1 MKKYLITLGLL
12 LTLTSSCQ
20 QKKQQKTQQPM
31 TTSNN
36 GLEINYKPTTSC
48 PPGYPIEVYRGGLE
62 IEGGGFQPLNFGTE
76 TGGNHWGEAGSSMS
90 EATSVPKKIKLI
102 YLSYAED
109 CLWKIDVEIPQ
120 ADRDKMKKY
129 FAEGYQESVWFLNRK
144 QFKLEAYDYVVTGFA
159 PGGAVFLWLAGSGKQ
174 VEIGRYQAEKTTVP
188 QSEIDRLDNHDRL
201 LFDPVD
207 RKRTMNNPKIV
218 PPEIAAAHKGKP
230 IPLGLWDTYRKRYS
244 WRPIF
249 VSSQD
254 EGWAVF
260 KTRFEMFNGEY
271 DEQVDQTLI
280 KNEFENRAILSR
292 MQMSWRDKTGQ
303 NYACYLDFDEKEIFN
318 AFEYI
323 YKDKPESEAEIEFRI
338 NIPNNLVTVFMKGNG
353 KEIGVNMKTKLELF
367 KSRKKY

>member
-1 MKKYLITLGLL
+1 MKNYLITLGLL

-20 QKKQQKTQQPM
+20 DKKQQKTQQTM
-31 TTSNN
+31 TTINN

-48 PPGYPIEVYRGGLE
+48 PSGYPIEVYRGGLE

-129 FAEGYQESVWFLNRK
+129 FAEGYQESMWFLNRK
-144 QFKLEAYDYVVTGFA
+144 QFKLETYNYVVTGFA
-159 PGGAVFLWLAGSGKQ
+159 PGGAVFLWLAGSDKQ

-188 QSEIDRLDNHDRL
+188 QAEIDRLDNHDRL

-207 RKRTMNNPKIV
+207 RKRTMDNPKIV

-230 IPLGLWDTYRKRYS
+230 IPFGLWDTYRKRYS
-244 WRPIF
+244 WRPTF
-249 VSSQD
+249 VSSQ
-254 EGWAVF
+254 EEWSMIYCSLQ
-260 KTRFEMFNGEY
+260 TFNGEN
-271 DEQVDQTLI
+271 ECLFDQSLV
-280 KNEFENRAILSR
+280 KNEITKRAIPKLINFA
-292 MQMSWRDKTGQ
+292 WRDKTGQ
-303 NYACYLDFDEKEIFN
+303 NYSGTFWFNEKEIFD
-318 AFEYI
+318 AYDAI
-323 YKDKPESEAEIEFRI
+323 YKDKPDGEAEIEI
-338 NIPNNLVTVFMKGNG
+338 QISMGNIDITAFIKGNG
-353 KEIGVNMKTKLELF
+353 KEIGINDKTKVELF